1 MAKAK
6 ATVFFCQNCGY
17 ESAKWMGQCPACRE
31 WNSFVEE
38 PAAASASSKS
48 GAKQTAGVVQW
59 SSLGIDKGSSAAAPG
74 KSGSRSSSASGRG
87 RALPLKDIAVTDAD
101 RMSTGIAEMD
111 RVLGGGMVQGSL
123 ILVGGDPGI
132 GKSTLLLQVCRNL
145 TDPGRAASTGGRKD
159 SSDKDKE
166 SISEEN
172 STAVRVLYVSGEE
185 SQQQIKLRANRMGA
199 FGDSLLLLCETSLAD
214 VQEAI
219 VSLRPQVVVIDSIQT
234 MYSDSVSSAP
244 GSVSQ
249 VRETTGVLLQ
259 LAKGL
264 GVTIFIV
271 GHVTKE
277 GAVAGPRVLEHLV
290 DTVLY
295 FEGDRHASY
304 RILHGVKNRFGSTDE
319 IGVFEMKQDGLR
331 EVANPSEFM
340 LDGRPE
346 GTSGS
351 VVACSL
357 EGTRP
362 ILIEIQALTA
372 RSNLAYP
379 RRTADGADLNRV
391 NLLLAVLERRL
402 GLRLSE
408 MDVYVNIAG
417 GVRLREPAVDLGII
431 AAVLSSFKDIV
442 IDEKTLVFG
451 EVGLSGEIR
460 SVSQAPLRV
469 REAQKLGFERIILP
483 AACLKSV
490 GRVEGVELIGLR
502 NVRDILNVLAA
513 RSRA

>member
-31 WNSFVEE
+31 WNTFVEE
-38 PAAASASSKS
+38 PAAASSSSKS
-48 GAKQTAGVVQW
+48 ASKPTAGVVQW
-59 SSLGIDKGSSAAAPG
+59 GSIGAGTGTAG
-74 KSGSRSSSASGRG
+74 NGGRG
-87 RALPLKDIAVTDAD
+87 RNKALALKEISVTDAD
-101 RMSTGIAEMD
+101 RISTGIAEMD

-145 TDPGRAASTGGRKD
+145 TDRK
-159 SSDKDKE
+159 
-166 SISEEN
+166 
-172 STAVRVLYVSGEE
+172 VLYVSGEE

-199 FGDSLLLLCETSLAD
+199 FGDSLLLLCETNLGD

-219 VSLRPQVVVIDSIQT
+219 VSLQPQIVIIDSIQT
-234 MYSDSVSSAP
+234 MYSESVSSAP

-264 GVTIFIV
+264 GITIFIV

-277 GAVAGPRVLEHLV
+277 GAVAGPRVLEHMV

-319 IGVFEMKQDGLR
+319 IGVFEMKQDGRR

-346 GTSGS
+346 GASGS
-351 VVACSL
+351 VVACSM

-372 RSNLAYP
+372 TSNLAYP

-402 GLRLSE
+402 GMRLSQ

-431 AAVLSSFKDIV
+431 LAVISSFKDIV
-442 IDEKTLVFG
+442 IDDKTLVFG
-451 EVGLSGEIR
+451 EVGLSGEVR

-469 REAQKLGFERIILP
+469 REAQKLGFERVILP
-483 AACLKSV
+483 KACMKAVSDI
-490 GRVEGVELIGLR
+490 RGVQLVPVS
-502 NVRDILNVLAA
+502 NVRELLNVL
-513 RSRA
+513 S